1 MAVLV
6 SNGNTSLSTAGG
18 FYRVE
23 AHNLPSSITVGTYI
37 QSAELVLKV
46 LTFANAGNSL
56 GCVWTF
62 RTQAHAILNNAST
75 LTTRLQEVR
84 TPITITIATP
94 GVGTYVGHGM
104 VNGDTVKIET
114 TGALPTGLNT
124 TTHYYIV
131 NKTADTFELSL
142 TAGGA
147 SINTTGTQ
155 SGVHT
160 LWIDRAT
167 VTKNLSEITGTY
179 PSGGGNAQIYSRVED
194 WVAAWEWAGVPVDTT
209 VGKWRLTILAT
220 GSMVGASYT
229 CVSATG
235 LNCYAVWCDTAAT
248 FADNDAI
255 ICKDIVTIDKTAT
268 VKGVTGDSLATR
280 AVAILVCSSLY
291 SATGANAKLK
301 WHDTP
306 AASYTL
312 TVDGNI
318 CLGGHA
324 AFRIG
329 TAAVPIPFAQQAILD
344 FRTATV
350 AANSLITNP
359 ANHTSNA
366 YEKSGLYWY
375 GASQTGT
382 PKTTLNGNVANG
394 ASSFTTTDSTG
405 WVNGDVIS
413 VGRPARGGNSR
424 QPYTVTSTVGTTVNI
439 TPVITGARTTGGQ
452 VIRLEAA
459 TQGHGIKIY
468 GPTGSSNIFLNYTN
482 LQITGLDWVNT
493 SGQTFLSNGR
503 SNYYSVNSFAGV
515 AEDPTYFTDSYIK
528 NSSFWVNHATAGG
541 GAFFF
546 GETWIPQ
553 TAITID
559 NCYFHN
565 GLIAGNP
572 VWAISQYF
580 TSGRL
585 TISNCVKIHDNN
597 GSVGF
602 FPSFASLSA
611 LAQLSIQS
619 NFFEGSQHAFLG
631 LSGIG
636 LVHTNNS
643 YWGGGD
649 QVSWGDY
656 AAVNYGNIL
665 NPTSITGNVYNENY
679 SAIMF
684 YIGATVGFTE
694 TNAVF
699 GNVTANT
706 KEVSIK
712 PGVYIDAE
720 MVNPTG
726 ITNVDYAFQSI
737 LLSGS
742 NLKYTTYNGTAND
755 DRGVLQYGNFQKTG
769 TGLTDTTVHTSGG
782 FAMRFQP
789 TSSTNLLAWSFK
801 IPTGNIQN
809 RSMTVALWVNINN
822 ATYYAG
828 THQKPRLN
836 VNYDNGTTAYAEA
849 TGTTGWQLLAVTF
862 TPATTYGQLTV
873 TVNGK
878 TDATGT
884 NSYFYVD
891 DFSVLYPA
899 GYQLNLGAMDL
910 WANALPITPPIATNL
925 SAQDVWTASSTV
937 SYGANTMGSTLIS
950 AEQKADDATALI
962 LSK

>member
-1 MAVLV
+1 MAVII
-6 SNGNTSLSTAGG
+6 SNGNTSLSTVNG

-23 AHNLPSSITVGTYI
+23 AHNLPSSTTPGTYI

-62 RTQAHAILNNAST
+62 RTQSSAILNNPST
-75 LTTRLQEVR
+75 LTTRLQETR
-84 TPITITIATP
+84 TPVTISIASP
-94 GVGTYVGHGM
+94 GVVTYTAHGIN
-104 VNGDTVKIET
+104 NGDTVKIET

-124 TTHYYIV
+124 TTHYYVV
-131 NKTADTFELSL
+131 NRTADTFQLSL
-142 TAGGA
+142 TLGGA
-147 SINTTGTQ
+147 AINTSGTQ

-160 LWIDRAT
+160 VWIDRAT

-179 PSGGGNAQIYSRVED
+179 PSGGASAQIYSRCED

-209 VGKWRLTILAT
+209 AGKWRLTILAT

-235 LNCYAVWCDTAAT
+235 LNCYAVWCDTAVS
-248 FADNDAI
+248 FNDNDAI

-318 CLGGHA
+318 CLAGHA

-350 AANSLITNP
+350 ASNSLITNP
-359 ANHTSNA
+359 TNHTSNT
-366 YEKSGLYWY
+366 YEKSSLYWY

-382 PKTTLNGNVANG
+382 SKTTLNGNVANG

-413 VGRPARGGNSR
+413 VGRPARGGSSR
-424 QPYTVTSTVGTTVNI
+424 QPYTVTSTSGTTVNI
-439 TPVITGARTTGGQ
+439 TPVITGARTSGGQ
-452 VIRLEAA
+452 VIRLESVAE
-459 TQGHGIKIY
+459 GHGIKIY
-468 GPTGSSNIFLNYTN
+468 GPTGSSTVFLNYTN

-493 SGQTFLSNGR
+493 TGQTFLSNGR
-503 SNYYSVNSFAGV
+503 SNYAYINTYAGV

-559 NCYFHN
+559 NCFFHN

-572 VWAISQYF
+572 TWAISQYF

-611 LAQLSIQS
+611 QAKLSIQS
-619 NFFEGSQHAFLG
+619 NFFEGAQHAFLG

-656 AAVNYGNIL
+656 GAVSYGNLL
-665 NPTSITGNVYNENY
+665 NPTSISGNVYNENY
-679 SAIMF
+679 CAIMF
-684 YIGATVGFTE
+684 HIGTTVGMVDS
-694 TNAVF
+694 NAVF
-699 GNVTANT
+699 GNVLANT
-706 KEVSIK
+706 KDIAIK

-726 ITNVDYAFQSI
+726 ITTTDYAFQSI
-737 LLSGS
+737 LLTGS
-742 NLKYTTYNGTAND
+742 NLKYTSYNGTAND

-769 TGLTDTTVHTSGG
+769 TGLSDTTAHTAGG
-782 FAMRFQP
+782 FAMRFEP
-789 TSSTNLLAWSFK
+789 NSSTSNLAWSFK
-801 IPTGNIQN
+801 VPTGNIQN
-809 RSMTVALWVNINN
+809 RTMAVSVWCNINN
-822 ATYYAG
+822 AAYYAS
-828 THQKPRLN
+828 TYQLPRLTIN
-836 VNYDNGTTAYAEA
+836 FDNGTTAYAQA
-849 TGTTGWQLLAVTF
+849 SQQTGWQLLTVPF
-862 TPATTYGQLTV
+862 TPTTTYGQLTV
-873 TVNGK
+873 TIDGR
-878 TDATGT
+878 TSATST
-884 NSYFYVD
+884 NAYFYID
-891 DFSVLYPA
+891 DFSILYPA

-925 SAQDVWTASSTV
+925 SALDVWTAPISTV
-937 SYGANTMGSTLIS
+937 TGTGTTGAKLNTLRNAKLLIG
-950 AEQKADDATALI
+950 DTI
-962 LSK
+962 II

>member
-1 MAVLV
+1 MAVII
-6 SNGNTSLSTAGG
+6 SNGNTSLSTASG

-23 AHNLPSSITVGTYI
+23 AHNLPSSTTLGTYI

-62 RTQAHAILNNAST
+62 RTQSSAILNNPST
-75 LTTRLQEVR
+75 LTTRLQETR
-84 TPITITIATP
+84 TPVTISIASP
-94 GVGTYVGHGM
+94 GVVTYTAHGIN
-104 VNGDTVKIET
+104 NGDTVKIET

-124 TTHYYIV
+124 TTHYYVV
-131 NKTADTFELSL
+131 NRTADTFQLSL
-142 TAGGA
+142 TLGGA
-147 SINTTGTQ
+147 AINTSGTQ

-160 LWIDRAT
+160 VWIDRAT

-179 PSGGGNAQIYSRVED
+179 PSGGASAQIYSRCED

-209 VGKWRLTILAT
+209 AGKWRLTILAT

-235 LNCYAVWCDTAAT
+235 LNCYAVWCDTAVS
-248 FADNDAI
+248 FNDNDAI

-318 CLGGHA
+318 CLAGHA

-350 AANSLITNP
+350 ASNSLITNP
-359 ANHTSNA
+359 ANHTANA
-366 YEKSGLYWY
+366 YEKASLYWY

-382 PKTTLNGNVANG
+382 SKTTLNGNVANG

-413 VGRPARGGNSR
+413 VGRPARGGNNR
-424 QPYTVTSTVGTTVNI
+424 QPYTVTSTVGTTVNV
-439 TPVITGARTTGGQ
+439 TPTIAGARTSGGQ

-468 GPTGSSNIFLNYTN
+468 GPTGSSNVFLNYTN

-493 SGQTFLSNGR
+493 TGNTFLSNGR
-503 SNYYSVNSFAGV
+503 SNYYSINNFAGI

-528 NSSFWVNHATAGG
+528 NSSFWVNHTTAGG

-546 GETWIPQ
+546 GETFIPQ

-559 NCYFHN
+559 NCFFHN
-565 GLIAGNP
+565 GWITGNP
-572 VWAISQYF
+572 TWAISQYF
-580 TSGRL
+580 TSGLL

-597 GSVGF
+597 GSIGF
-602 FPSFASLSA
+602 FPSFSSMYA
-611 LAQLSIQS
+611 LARLSIQN
-619 NFFEGSQHAFLG
+619 NFFEGSQHAFLA
-631 LSGIG
+631 LSGIN

-656 AAVNYGNIL
+656 GAVNYGNLI
-665 NPTSITGNVYNENY
+665 NPTSVSGNVYNENY
-679 SAIMF
+679 SAVMF
-684 YIGATVGFTE
+684 FTGATVGLVDS
-694 TNAVF
+694 NAVF
-699 GNVTANT
+699 GNITANT
-706 KEVSIK
+706 KDITIK

-726 ITNVDYAFQSI
+726 ITTVDYTFQSI
-737 LLSGS
+737 LLTGS
-742 NLKYTTYNGTAND
+742 NLKYTSYNGTAND
-755 DRGVLQYGNFQKTG
+755 DRGVLQYGYFQKTG
-769 TGLTDTTVHTSGG
+769 TGLSDTTVHTAGG

-789 TSSTNLLAWSFK
+789 TSSTSNLTWTFK
-801 IPTGNIQN
+801 VPTGNIQN
-809 RSMTVALWVNINN
+809 RTMMVGVWVNVSS

-828 THQKPRLN
+828 THQMPRLN
-836 VNYDNGTTAYAEA
+836 VNYDNGTTAYFQAA
-849 TGTTGWQLLAVTF
+849 QQTGWQYLFVSF
-862 TPATTYGQLTV
+862 TPTTTYGQLTV
-873 TVNGK
+873 SISGR
-878 TDATGT
+878 TDATGS
-884 NSYFYVD
+884 NAYFYID
-891 DFSVLYPA
+891 DFSILYPA

-925 SAQDVWTASSTV
+925 SALDVWSAANTTD
-937 SYGANTMGSTLIS
+937 YGTNTMGNTVKVLKNPSLIIDG
-950 AEQKADDATALI
+950 ELI
-962 LSK
+962 V